1 MGERDTAPAVLSRG
15 GYAALMRVM
24 LEQEDLQVVDVQ
36 SEPVAVGPPSA
47 NRFYR
52 LRLTGQGQAGQFEMT
67 LILKVFPDLT
77 WSEVWNPALDGPAEL
92 VLLESD
98 LLTSLPSGV
107 LDPTIA
113 SARAREGKPGW
124 TMTTDFLAE
133 LGAAT
138 SDGWEAAS
146 LRLILL
152 RLAEL
157 HALHWDALAVL
168 DYVYPWLT
176 RQAEWLHRAAALY
189 GATLA
194 ETVPDDPAGGLL
206 LEEQPQAVA
215 TLRGLLARLS
225 PSDQATLTEFLADP
239 SWLIERLRAT
249 PITVC
254 HGAPHV
260 GHLALVEASRV
271 VLIEWQAMQVAPSSW
286 DVWTFW
292 DSLRQPA
299 LLEAEAVSFYL
310 DTLEQLVGPIDRATW
325 QAAYRLAPVVAF
337 LLRDLPAVA
346 RLAPDTAPPEGWLTR
361 AAQVAALVR
370 TQRG

>member
-1 MGERDTAPAVLSRG
+1 MSEQDSAPMVLSRG
-15 GYAALMRVM
+15 GYAALMRVL
-24 LEQEDLQVVDVQ
+24 LEQDDLQVVDIQ
-36 SEPVAVGPPSA
+36 SEPVQVGAPSA

-52 LRLTGQGQAGQFEMT
+52 LWLTAQGQAGQFEMT

-77 WSEVWNPALDGPAEL
+77 WSEVWNPAMDGPAEL

-98 LLTSLPSGV
+98 LLTSLPPGI

-133 LGAAT
+133 LGVSA
-138 SDGWEAAS
+138 SDRWDAAS

-157 HALHWDALAVL
+157 HALHWGALEVL

-189 GATLA
+189 SSILA
-194 ETVPDDPAGGLL
+194 EVVPDDPAGELL
-206 LEEQPQAVA
+206 LDEQPQASA
-215 TLRGLLARLS
+215 ALRGLMARLT
-225 PSDQATLTEFLADP
+225 PADQAALSGFLADP
-239 SWLIERLRAT
+239 DWLIERLRAT

-254 HGAPHV
+254 HGAPHI
-260 GHLALVEASRV
+260 GHLALVEESRV
-271 VLIEWQAMQVAPSSW
+271 VLIEWEAMQVAPSSW

-292 DSLRQPA
+292 DSLPQPA
-299 LLEAEAVSFYL
+299 LTEADALGFYL
-310 DTLEQLVGPIDRATW
+310 DTLEQLVGPIDRAAW
-325 QAAYRLAPVVAF
+325 QASYRLAPVVAF
-337 LLRDLPAVA
+337 VLRDLPEAG
-346 RLAPDTAPPEGWLTR
+346 RLALDATPPDEWLAR
-361 AAQVAALVR
+361 AAHVAGLIR
-370 TQRG
+370 S